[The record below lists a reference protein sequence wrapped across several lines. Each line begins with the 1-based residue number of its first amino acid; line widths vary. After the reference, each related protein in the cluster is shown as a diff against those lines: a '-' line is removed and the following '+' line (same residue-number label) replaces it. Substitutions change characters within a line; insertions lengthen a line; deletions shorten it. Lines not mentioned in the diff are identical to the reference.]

1 MVGGTWFV
9 VPHPWA
15 CSSTLGM
22 RLEQS
27 FIQIVANGS
36 SEPIL
41 LIFRFAANDCPAA
54 KSSAPKAQ
62 GLLRWSD
69 ALVTARDKSSVMTTS
84 VNRLANIRSVFARPL
99 ARSIR

>member
-1 MVGGTWFV
+1 MDGGTQLV
-9 VPHPWA
+9 VPHPWG

-41 LIFRFAANDCPAA
+41 LILCFAANDCPAA
-54 KSSAPKAQ
+54 KPAAPKAQ

-84 VNRLANIRSVFARPL
+84 VKRLANIKSVFARPL